1 MNDWKAT
8 FHLKS
13 GIGIET
19 YDSKF
24 EPNKLNDKKGWVKI
38 NGESENKFALINLAN
53 VEFIEMEKVE
63 E

>member
-8 FHLKS
+8 FSFKS

-24 EPNKLNDKKGWVKI
+24 EPNKFKDTNGWVKV
-38 NGESENKFALINLAN
+38 NGESENKFVLINLAN
-53 VEFIEMEKVE
+53 VEFIEMERVE